1 MRLPYTTFRLYANL
15 LNDSAGSR
23 VRPRTWP
30 GRALRR
36 AHHPDALA
44 RHKRDAAPLDTVG
57 LAAHAA
63 ELGALEHALDHDLH
77 LELRER
83 RAEAATRAAAERHPR
98 VGVGRVLLEEA
109 LGAELAR
116 LRVAVAA
123 AVDHADRRG
132 DLGAWRP
139 GVAAELERLA
149 AHDAADAR
157 HDGTEAERLLHDGV
171 DVGVVAIGVG
181 ERGLQLLHRAR
192 GLEQEVE
199 RPRQAGRGGLVPGH
213 EQRHE
218 LVA

>member
-57 LAAHAA
+57 LAAHGA

-77 LELRER
+77 LEQREG
-83 RAEAATRAAAERHPR
+83 RAEAAPRAAAERHPC

-109 LGAELAR
+109 LGAELAG

-123 AVDHADRRG
+123 AVDHADRG
-132 DLGAWRP
+132 VDLGAGRDR
-139 GVAAELERLA
+139 VATELERLA
-149 AHDAADAR
+149 AHDAADA
-157 HDGTEAERLLHDGV
+157 GNAGAKTQRLLHHGV
-171 DVGVVAIGVG
+171 DVGVV
-181 ERGLQLLHRAR
+181 
-192 GLEQEVE
+192 
-199 RPRQAGRGGLVPGH
+199 
-213 EQRHE
+213 
-218 LVA
+218 